1 MAHYA
6 ARKRKRKP
14 NYMPVIIFFACFLFL
29 ITTIAVGIICIKQSG
44 RISNLSAQVEMMVSQ
59 KSATE
64 ETLKTLQEK
73 YDKLSED
80 YEALKKAKAAAQNG
94 SSNSGE
100 YNGPTTVYLTFDDG
114 PSKNT
119 EKVLDILKQYNV
131 KATFFSIGN
140 ESDYATALYKRII
153 DEGHTLANHTYN
165 HTYSKV
171 YASTDAFWSSVTR
184 FEDYVEKVTGKRPAK
199 ILRFPGGS
207 NNTVSEKYTK
217 GIMKT
222 LTRQAKEKGYQYYD
236 WNVSSNDAAKAL
248 QDKNVI
254 INSVLNQSY
263 KKRRAIVLFHDAAG
277 KTTTVEALPAILDKM
292 KERGCIFAALDETV
306 EPVQFL
312 KVS

>member
-1 MAHYA
+1 MPQYP

-29 ITTIAVGIICIKQSG
+29 ITSIIFGIICIKQSS
-44 RISNLSAQVEMMVSQ
+44 RISALSEQVEMAISQ
-59 KSATE
+59 KSAAE
-64 ETLKTLQEK
+64 DTLKTLQQN
-73 YDKLSED
+73 YDKLNED

-94 SSNSGE
+94 SADSGE
-100 YNGPTTVYLTFDDG
+100 YTGPTTVYLTFDDG

-140 ESDYATALYKRII
+140 ESDYAATLYKRII

-171 YASTDAFWSSVTR
+171 YASTDAFWESVTR
-184 FEDYVEKVTGKRPAK
+184 FEDYVEKVTGTRPAK

-207 NNTVSEKYTK
+207 NNTVSENHTK

-236 WNVSSNDAAKAL
+236 WNVSSNDAAKTL

-277 KTTTVEALPAILDKM
+277 KSTTVEALPTILDTL
-292 KERGCIFAALDETV
+292 KERGCIFAAIDETV